1 MRRARGL
8 DGLRAVAV
16 LGVLGYHAD
25 LSWLP
30 GGFLGVDAFFVLSGY
45 LITGLLLT
53 EWQDRGRVDF
63 LRFYRHRARRLLP
76 GLLLMLLV
84 ASVAAMQLAPDAVA
98 QLRRDLFGAVGYF
111 SNWHSILA
119 HQSYFERMGR
129 PPLLLHLW
137 SLAVEEQFY
146 LFWPPLLLLVLLAS
160 RRLGAAGQRRV
171 VARVAVAGALAST
184 AVMAVLSVRSGY
196 PVPNDPS
203 RVYYGTDT
211 HACGLL
217 LGAALAAVWPLGRLP
232 QLTDSRRRVLDA
244 AGGLA
249 LVGLVVAY
257 TGVDEFSSLLY
268 RGGFLLLS
276 VVAAVAVAALAHP
289 QSFLGSLLGSQ
300 PLRWVGERSYGL
312 YLWHWPV
319 FELTR
324 PGLDVPLSGL
334 PSLVLRLAVTATLT
348 ELSWRLVETPVRAGA
363 LKRVRPAVVAG
374 LRRTASAQ
382 QDLTARVALATGVT
396 VVLIGG
402 GLFTDRPPASA
413 VQVLDQPYPD
423 RPLVGGPPGASA
435 SPAPPALK
443 RPTPSASPLRP
454 PPAAPTRARSH
465 SATPSPRASLS
476 ATPKPA
482 PPKSV
487 TPQPLTPQSV
497 TPKPALPK
505 PALPSPQV
513 LAYGDSVMLGASAA
527 LHQAVPGIRVNA
539 VVGRQPTA
547 LVSDLRYLQRAGLLP
562 PVVVIHSGD
571 NGVFAAQTFDAALDV
586 LSDRTRVVVVNV
598 RVPRRW
604 QGPVNSLLADTVR
617 RHPHAV
623 LADWNAASASHPE
636 YFVSDGVHLTV
647 AGEDAFA
654 HLIAQVLRGH

>member
-1 MRRARGL
+1 VGEVEEDELMRRARGL

-53 EWQDRGRVDF
+53 EWQNGGRVDF

-76 GLLLMLLV
+76 GLLLMLVV

-111 SNWHSILA
+111 SNWHSIFA

-232 QLTDSRRRVLDA
+232 QLTDSRRKVLDA

-276 VVAAVAVAALAHP
+276 VVAAVAALAHP

-348 ELSWRLVETPVRAGA
+348 ELSWRLVDTPVRAGA

-374 LRRTASAQ
+374 LQRTASAQ
-382 QDLTARVALATGVT
+382 QDLTARVALATGIT
-396 VVLIGG
+396 VVLIGA
-402 GLFTDRPPASA
+402 GLIIDRPPAGAS
-413 VQVLDQPYPD
+413 QVLDQPYPD
-423 RPLVGGPPGASA
+423 RPLVGGPAGAPASPASPA
-435 SPAPPALK
+435 SPAPK
-443 RPTPSASPLRP
+443 RPTPSASRAAAPRRL
-454 PPAAPTRARSH
+454 PPAAPNSARSH
-465 SATPSPRASLS
+465 SATPSPRPSLP

-482 PPKSV
+482 
-487 TPQPLTPQSV
+487 
-497 TPKPALPK
+497 TPKPATTK

-513 LAYGDSVMLGASAA
+513 FAYGDSVMLGASAA

-604 QGPVNSLLADTVR
+604 QGPVNSLLVDTVR
-617 RHPHAV
+617 RHPNAV
-623 LADWNAASASHPE
+623 LADWNAASANHPE

-654 HLIAQVLRGH
+654 HLIAQVLGGH

>member
-1 MRRARGL
+1 MQRVRGL

-45 LITGLLLT
+45 LITGLLLA

-63 LRFYRHRARRLLP
+63 ARFYRHRARRLLP
-76 GLLLMLLV
+76 GLLLMLVL
-84 ASVAAMQLAPDAVA
+84 ASVAAMQLAPDSVA
-98 QLRRDLFGAVGYF
+98 QVRRDLFGAVGYF
-111 SNWHSILA
+111 SNWHSIVA
-119 HQSYFERMGR
+119 HQSYFERTGR

-146 LFWPPLLLLVLLAS
+146 LFWPPLLLLVLLSA
-160 RRLGAAGQRRV
+160 RRLGAAGQRRAV
-171 VARVAVAGALAST
+171 VRVAVAGAVAST

-211 HACGLL
+211 HAFGLL

-232 QLTDSRRRVLDA
+232 RLTARRRWRLDA
-244 AGGLA
+244 AGALA
-249 LVGLVVAY
+249 LVGLVWAY
-257 TGVDEFSSLLY
+257 TSVDEFSSLPY

-276 VVAAVAVAALAHP
+276 LVVAVAVAALAHP
-289 QSFLGSLLGSQ
+289 QSATGRLLGSQ

-324 PGLDVPLSGL
+324 PGLDVPLAGT
-334 PSLVLRLAVTATLT
+334 PNLVLRLAVTAALT

-363 LKRVRPAVVAG
+363 LQRLRPALVAG
-374 LRRTASAQ
+374 LRRTASFE
-382 QDLTARVALATGVT
+382 QDLTARLTLAAGMT
-396 VVLIGG
+396 VVLVGA
-402 GLFTDRPPASA
+402 GLAIDRPPASA

-423 RPLVGGPPGASA
+423 RPLAVDPVPTAPSPSPLAAPPLPGPPLPLTPLPGT
-435 SPAPPALK
+435 PHTDAPPARA
-443 RPTPSASPLRP
+443 RPA
-454 PPAAPTRARSH
+454 PAAAPWKP
-465 SATPSPRASLS
+465 ATP
-476 ATPKPA
+476 AT
-482 PPKSV
+482 
-487 TPQPLTPQSV
+487 
-497 TPKPALPK
+497 
-505 PALPSPQV
+505 QV

-527 LHQAVPGIRVNA
+527 LHRVVRGIRVDA

-547 LVSDLRYLQRAGLLP
+547 LVSDLRYLRKAGLLP
-562 PVVVIHSGD
+562 PVVVVHSGD
-571 NGVFAAQTFDAALDV
+571 NGLFAARTFDTALGA
-586 LSDRTRVVVVNV
+586 LSDRSRVVVVNV

-604 QGPVNSLLADTVR
+604 QGMVNGLLADTVH
-617 RHPHAV
+617 RHPNAV
-623 LADWNAASASHPE
+623 LADWNAASANHP
-636 YFVSDGVHLTV
+636 
-647 AGEDAFA
+647 
-654 HLIAQVLRGH
+654 